1 LRGLFKGYKMWSLER
16 EDNMAKFRCLAS
28 GNIVEFTQQVDI
40 DSMEGHDG
48 YEWVDEEEYVEEEET
63 PKPTVKKRMGRPPKN
78 RQE

>member
-1 LRGLFKGYKMWSLER
+1 
-16 EDNMAKFRCLAS
+16 MAKFRCLVS

-48 YEWVDEEEYVEEEET
+48 YEWVDEEDEEYVEEEET
-63 PKPTVKKRMGRPPKN
+63 PKPTKKRMGRPPKN

>member
-1 LRGLFKGYKMWSLER
+1 
-16 EDNMAKFRCLAS
+16 MAKFRCLVS

-48 YEWVDEEEYVEEEET
+48 YEWVDEEDEEYEEEET
-63 PKPTVKKRMGRPPKN
+63 PKPTKKRMGRPPKN

>member
-1 LRGLFKGYKMWSLER
+1 
-16 EDNMAKFRCLAS
+16 MAKFRCLVS

-48 YEWVDEEEYVEEEET
+48 YEWVDEDEEDVEEEEET
-63 PKPTVKKRMGRPPKN
+63 PKPTKKRMGRPPKKN

>member
-1 LRGLFKGYKMWSLER
+1 
-16 EDNMAKFRCLAS
+16 MAKFRCLVS

-48 YEWVDEEEYVEEEET
+48 YEWVDEDEEYVEEEEA
-63 PKPTVKKRMGRPPKN
+63 PKPTKKRMGRPPKN